1 MTEMDPLL
9 QPLKIIFDYMD
20 GDINLEDAINAM
32 LQADPD
38 MSYETTKELLLQQP
52 RDNILKLGACER
64 EI

>member
-20 GDINLEDAINAM
+20 GNINLEDAINAM

-52 RDNILKLGACER
+52 RDNIIKLGVGGS
-64 EI
+64 